1 MERTLRETIKE
12 TMRQHLSKG
21 YLAFGQ
27 CLTAVGWVNG
37 TIPELTEADG
47 LIELPMSD
55 VMDSAIAVGAAIM
68 GKRPMFIIRYQGFN
82 WFNSIFFT
90 NYAAK
95 SRELWGQPVPVFIRS
110 LAMEGGVGPVAG
122 SSHHGIYY
130 RMPGVKIVAPMS
142 PGEYIEIYE
151 NFMQGDD
158 PMYVSEHRKSFD
170 TSAEYENQI
179 CKDDPDF
186 VLFPFSI
193 TRLEMEKLKQLTD
206 EQGIKIDIYHQ
217 HWIKP
222 LKITE
227 TQIGRLARS
236 KLGGFVFDD
245 DYPNGIAKQ
254 IAYELMLKS
263 ARPVHAMGLEE
274 KVAGACP
281 EKDNL
286 PPSAAYIAKT
296 IGQIYE
302 HYKNKI

>member
-1 MERTLRETIKE
+1 MERSLRETIRE
-12 TMRQHLSKG
+12 TMREHLKKG

-47 LIELPMSD
+47 LVELPMAD
-55 VMDSAIAVGAAIM
+55 VMDSAIAVGAAIV

-90 NYAAK
+90 NYAGK
-95 SRELWGQPVPVFIRS
+95 SKELWEQSVPVFIRS
-110 LAMEGGVGPVAG
+110 LAMEGGVGPTAG

-142 PGEYIEIYE
+142 PKEYTEIY
-151 NFMQGDD
+151 NDFMNGDD

-170 TSAEYENQI
+170 TSSEYEDTI
-179 CKDDPDF
+179 CDGVPDF
-186 VLFPFSI
+186 VIFPFSI
-193 TRLEMEKLKQLTD
+193 TRMEMKEVQRQVTN
-206 EQGIKIDIYHQ
+206 IDIYHQ
-217 HWIKP
+217 HWINP
-222 LKITE
+222 LRISNFEIK
-227 TQIGRLARS
+227 RLKES
-236 KLGGFVFDD
+236 KYGGIVLDD

-263 ARPVHAMGLEE
+263 GKPVRAFGIEE
-274 KVAGACP
+274 KTAGACP

-286 PPSAAYIAKT
+286 PPNAEKIIKL
-296 IGQIYE
+296 IKDIYD
-302 HYKNKI
+302 NPTN